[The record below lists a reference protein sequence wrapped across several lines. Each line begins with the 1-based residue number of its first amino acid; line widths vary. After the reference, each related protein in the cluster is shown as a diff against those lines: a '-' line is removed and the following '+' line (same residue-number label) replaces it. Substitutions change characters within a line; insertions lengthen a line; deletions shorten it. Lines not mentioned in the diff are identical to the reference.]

1 VTEKLSPGG
10 GLKALVARRAIADYL
25 GLLGVLVLMI
35 VLFSVLTENFWSY
48 ATVSFVANKIPA
60 LTVVAVGMTFVL
72 IVAGIDL
79 SVGSVLGLG
88 GVVLGIAM
96 VSWGFPL
103 WAAVPLCLVAGC
115 ACGLVNGGITVGWS
129 IPSFIVTLG
138 MMEVARG
145 VAAILADS
153 RTMYIGAAVEP
164 VSESLPLI
172 LLSPAFLIALAIV
185 VLGELALRKTVFGR
199 YAIAVGGNEEA
210 ARLSGIRTRR
220 IKLAVF
226 ALCGTMAALAA
237 VFQTSL
243 LGAANPEAGI
253 GLELAAIAAVVIGGT
268 SLMGGRG
275 SVVSSFL
282 GVLIIA
288 VLERGLAQVG
298 AQDRDKRVITG
309 CVIVAAAILDVYRS
323 KLRGGR

>member
-1 VTEKLSPGG
+1 VTEKLSPAG
-10 GLKALVARRAIADYL
+10 GLKTLLTHRAITDYV

-35 VLFSVLTENFWSY
+35 FLFSRLTDNFWSY
-48 ATVSFVANKIPA
+48 STVSFVANKIPA

-115 ACGLVNGGITVGWS
+115 ACGLVNGSITVAWS
-129 IPSFIVTLG
+129 LPSFIVTLG

-164 VSESLPLI
+164 VSASLPLI

-185 VLGELALRKTVFGR
+185 IFGELTLRKTVFGR

-226 ALCGTMAALAA
+226 TLCGTLAGLAA
-237 VFQTSL
+237 VFQASRQ
-243 LGAANPEAGI
+243 GAAHPEDGI
-253 GLELAAIAAVVIGGT
+253 GMELEAIAAVVIGGT

-288 VLERGLAQVG
+288 VLERGLAQMG
-298 AQDRDKRVITG
+298 AEEPHKRVITG